1 MYHQLAIKGQ
11 FTQREID
18 ILELVAKAALRK
30 TIASELNMSIHTV
43 DTHLR
48 SIHQKTNTN
57 SMAELI
63 LYIMNTLPPT
73 EK

>member
-1 MYHQLAIKGQ
+1 MFNTLAIKGQ
-11 FTQREID
+11 FTQRELD
-18 ILELVAKAALRK
+18 ILELVAKATLRK
-30 TIASELNMSIHTV
+30 NIAFQLNMSIHTV

-63 LYIMNTLPPT
+63 LFIMNSMPK
-73 EK
+73 E

>member
-1 MYHQLAIKGQ
+1 MYRHLAVNGQ

-18 ILELVAKAALRK
+18 ILELVAKATLRK
-30 TIASELNMSIHTV
+30 NIAHQLNMSIHTV

-63 LYIMNTLPPT
+63 LYIMSSIS
-73 EK
+73 EESG